1 MSSCDCHIEAT
12 DASHRK
18 ILRTL
23 LILNGGMFLTEV
35 VVGFLADSTGV
46 LADSLDMLADAL
58 VYALGLYAI
67 GRHSAVKRRAAFFS
81 GVFQIVLALG
91 IAAEIVRRAVTG
103 SNPESLPMFLVS
115 IVALAVNIWCLR
127 LISKEK
133 EGEVHMRA
141 SYIFSKNDVIANAGV
156 ILSSILIHFTGS
168 RWPDLVIGAFITAVV
183 LRGGVQILTAAS
195 RESRD

>member
-1 MSSCDCHIEAT
+1 
-12 DASHRK
+12 
-18 ILRTL
+18 
-23 LILNGGMFLTEV
+23 
-35 VVGFLADSTGV
+35 
-46 LADSLDMLADAL
+46 
-58 VYALGLYAI
+58 
-67 GRHSAVKRRAAFFS
+67 S